1 MAEEKKAKNG
11 GISSRAKKFMAS
23 RTAGT
28 KLGRKAI
35 LDVLGE
41 DGELLFNSIKESAKI
56 YFGEVKGKQLK
67 EDMLKMILKIN
78 LMVSEKKLTPEN
90 TAIGQEPVHALLFQ
104 AQLDFD
110 GTGHQVDPSAFV
122 KRMNDVSNV
131 WMEIVKKQMQENN
144 LQKLRE
150 VLDMLGD
157 KQFLDKLFNDAAY
170 KEHRDNISAG
180 LARLMNM
187 FGISDQ
193 NAATNCQ
200 VSNCL
205 NKVVRSRG
213 LFRSA
218 GFCAMHHHD
227 HFTAMCE
234 KPALQDFLLDERASA
249 MLTEFLTEEDDM
261 SPFHLLKAIS
271 DFKAISSQ
279 QIRSRSINAIKSKY
293 LETGAKMPVTLSQ
306 DGRSDIL
313 EKIDAINDDSSSHIS
328 TGLFGG
334 IEAEV
339 REHLGQS
346 FDTKFVKSE
355 YFQRFKASYM
365 LTNVDQKIAEK
376 QRQGL

>member
-1 MAEEKKAKNG
+1 MAEEKKAKSG

-41 DGELLFNSIKESAKI
+41 DGELLFNSIKDSAKI
-56 YFGEVKGKQLK
+56 YFGETKGKQLK

-90 TAIGQEPVHALLFQ
+90 TSSGQEPVHALLFQ

-110 GTGHQVDPSAFV
+110 GTGHQVDPTSFV
-122 KRMNDVSNV
+122 KRMGEVSDV
-131 WMEIVKKQMQENN
+131 WMKIVEKQMQSKN

-157 KQFLDKLFNDAAY
+157 KDFLTKLFNDAAY

-180 LARLMNM
+180 LARLMTM
-187 FGISDQ
+187 FGISDS

-218 GFCAMHHHD
+218 GFCAMHHAD
-227 HFTAMCE
+227 HFTGMCE
-234 KPALQDFLLDERASA
+234 KPALQDFLLDERASVL
-249 MLTEFLTEEDDM
+249 LTEFLNEENDM
-261 SPFHLLKAIS
+261 APFHLLKAIS
-271 DFKAISSQ
+271 DFKAISAQ
-279 QIRSRSINAIKSKY
+279 QIRLRSINAIKTKF
-293 LETGAKMPVTLSQ
+293 LDGGAKVPVNLSESA
-306 DGRSDIL
+306 RADIL
-313 EKIDAINDDSSSHIS
+313 EKIDSINDDSSSHIS

-339 REHLGQS
+339 REALGNS
-346 FDTKFVKSE
+346 FDTKFLKGE
-355 YFQRFKASYM
+355 YFQRFKVSYM
-365 LTNVDQKIAEK
+365 LSNVDQKIAEK